1 MFKLIGIILLVI
13 FILCNLKKILGFIM
27 QCIVAYIGFI
37 IHPFLG
43 IFLAFCFIAS
53 WFGGDKIKEEPKQ
66 EEKKSSSQNNHKQ
79 NTNNNQRQ
87 QYQKSNN
94 QQQYQQRP
102 RQQTQSNS
110 FSYFAG
116 CTTKEQLKKRH
127 RELCMKYHPDR
138 GGNAEV
144 FKKMQAEYESIKVKF
159 N

>member
-1 MFKLIGIILLVI
+1 MFKLIGIVLLVI

-37 IHPFLG
+37 IHPLLG
-43 IFLAFCFIAS
+43 GFLAFCFIAS
-53 WFGGDKIKEEPKQ
+53 WFGGDEIKEEPKQ

-87 QYQKSNN
+87 QYQE
-94 QQQYQQRP
+94 RP
-102 RQQTQSNS
+102 KQQTRTNTT
-110 FSYFAG
+110 SYFAG